1 MRSTNCRG
9 QTSRLSRRQWL
20 ARAAA
25 TSTLMAAAQF
35 IPRRAFGASE
45 RIQLG
50 FIGCKNRGMQNLEGF
65 GIIGRQAGQWP
76 VDAAALCD
84 VDAKV
89 LAATART
96 VEKVA
101 RAPSTF
107 GDWRRMLE
115 RKDLDAVVISVPD
128 HWHALM
134 TIEACRAGKDV
145 YCEKP
150 LTLTIDEGKVIGDA
164 VKKYQ
169 RVFQVGTQQRSE
181 FDRRFLKAVAL
192 CRSGRLGKKLKARVQ
207 TGGAPSGGPFQE
219 TEPPKELDWEM
230 YCGQAPKVPFCK
242 ERIGW
247 NFRWWLEYSGGQV
260 TDWGVHHMDIA
271 LWALGGDETGPAT
284 IEGKGDFPRG
294 VWKNV
299 HPVQFLNGQVPLG
312 PSYNVTPSYECEI
325 KLPNGNEITFTS
337 NGGNDLILAGENGT
351 IHVNRDRIEGAPLA
365 DVEKSETDRKWLDAE
380 VEKLYRGMP
389 IQGHMANFFHCVKN
403 RLKPISDVWTHVNS
417 VNVCHMANIAML
429 LKKPLRWDAKRYMF
443 ADPEAQAL
451 VKRTQRK
458 GYETKV

>member
-1 MRSTNCRG
+1 MSSRPTRRSV
-9 QTSRLSRRQWL
+9 L
-20 ARAAA
+20 AGSVGVAFPH
-25 TSTLMAAAQF
+25 LF
-35 IPRRAFGASE
+35 IPRYGWAASSSLGVGAIGVGG
-45 RIQLG
+45 RGTDIGNQAAGHGKMIACADVHLG
-50 FIGCKNRGMQNLEGF
+50 NANRFASQHKCEVYQDYRKL
-65 GIIGRQAGQWP
+65 
-76 VDAAALCD
+76 
-84 VDAKV
+84 
-89 LAATART
+89 
-96 VEKVA
+96 
-101 RAPSTF
+101 
-107 GDWRRMLE
+107 LE
-115 RKDLDAVVISVPD
+115 RRDIDVITCGSTD
-128 HWHALM
+128 HWHVKIALDAM
-134 TIEACRAGKDV
+134 KAGKDV